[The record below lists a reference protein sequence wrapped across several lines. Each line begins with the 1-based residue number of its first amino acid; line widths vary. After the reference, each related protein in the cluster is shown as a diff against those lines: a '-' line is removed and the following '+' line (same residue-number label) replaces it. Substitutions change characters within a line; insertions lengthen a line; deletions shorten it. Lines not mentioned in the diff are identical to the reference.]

1 VEDDNISG
9 LISRMMVNRFGYSTE
24 IARNGSEA
32 VGMVDSGKFDL
43 VILDCYLP
51 DMTGWE
57 VTEKIRNLPNGS
69 GVIPIIGSSAAVDK
83 TVLNRLKEAG
93 INDMLPKPYTSQDLN
108 TILDKWMN
116 REK

>member
-1 VEDDNISG
+1 
-9 LISRMMVNRFGYSTE
+9 
-24 IARNGSEA
+24 
-32 VGMVDSGKFDL
+32 MVDSGKFDL